1 MWFPK
6 HLLLAVLNK
15 GRHAL
20 LRRPPGSL
28 PEPQPRSRRW
38 RSHAASA
45 HLEGPGSWPP
55 LPDCRG
61 EGQTLD
67 SLYTAQQRAEILQLL
82 NTAPESE
89 LATVKLLR
97 GRKSANIVEYR
108 RRNGPFPD
116 LESVVNVPRLKYKTA
131 LVVFNFIL
139 SPLEQRERR
148 RAQVRVQPARF
159 VKPDVDRGVL
169 EEANRIVSVVC
180 GTNKIAWAQMDRSL
194 RVQDWQQEECSSFM
208 NGTYMASAYLED
220 TCGRLQIS
228 AVVSRIPEADFFVVE
243 KPGIS
248 LQNTAL
254 FPVTLHLRT
263 VEAMLFALLGARWP
277 AGGPPR
283 VLNMTRAA
291 VGRHFG
297 LLVGDAR
304 TSGGQLVRQLL
315 VDSVARRDPRVTF
328 PPGLAVRYRKL
339 FQLGGRNRG
348 EELCDALLQ
357 ALAFYE
363 LLRNH

>member
-1 MWFPK
+1 
-6 HLLLAVLNK
+6 A

-28 PEPQPRSRRW
+28 PEPQPRSLCRTCCW
-38 RSHAASA
+38 RSRAASA
-45 HLEGPGSWPP
+45 HLEEPGSRPP

-139 SPLEQRERR
+139 SPLEQREKR

-194 RVQDWQQEECSSFM
+194 SVQDWQQEECSSFM

-220 TCGRLQIS
+220 IS
-228 AVVSRIPEADFFVVE
+228 AVVSRIPEADFFIVE

-248 LQNTAL
+248 LQNAAL

-263 VEAMLFALLGARWP
+263 VEAMLFALLGARRP
-277 AGGPPR
+277 AGGVPR
-283 VLNMTRAA
+283 VLNMTRAT

-297 LLVGDAR
+297 LMVGDAR

-328 PPGLAVRYRKL
+328 PPGLAVRYGKL

-348 EELCDALLQ
+348 EELCDAFLQ